1 MSAGSDLAV
10 ASRLCVGPRTL
21 LDEFPGIS
29 SCRSWTRLLTAR
41 CCAVLVM
48 VQTAQLCA
56 VLDKVVDLPVIVQ
69 VQGMVQ
75 TVQISCSSWTRS
87 LTCPLLCSLGYRRPD
102 RQWQLCAVLD
112 KVVELP
118 VIVQVQDAFGLQTVQ
133 ISCSSWTRSLTCPLL
148 CNDRPSLGSD
158 LRRGADR
165 GIVATDHGG
174 WSQHAFPP
182 GVQLL
187 DSGC

>member
-1 MSAGSDLAV
+1 MNAGSDLAV

-87 LTCPLLCSLGYRRPD
+87 LTCPLLCSLGYGPD
-102 RQWQLCAVLD
+102 RQCNYAQ
-112 KVVELP
+112 
-118 VIVQVQDAFGLQTVQ
+118 F
-133 ISCSSWTRSLTCPLL
+133 WTRLLSCPLL
-148 CNDRPSLGSD
+148 CKFR
-158 LRRGADR
+158 
-165 GIVATDHGG
+165 G
-174 WSQHAFPP
+174 WSRQCRFRAVL
-182 GVQLL
+182 GR
-187 DSGC
+187 GR